1 MEYRPYGEL
10 RDVPHLVV
18 DGSAQPGTR
27 LTLSHWPGADC
38 PEPLRAD
45 LSAEI
50 AFNYLDHPD
59 LHLDVGYVTN
69 NHFDQDGLIGVFAL
83 TRPDDARPYRDR
95 LIDIAR
101 AGDFSRFHHRD
112 AARAAIAIAALGAA
126 AGGDDPYP
134 AVLHDVRR
142 LATAVETFREL
153 WADEDAHITET
164 ERAIADGTI
173 TITEEPELD
182 LAIVR
187 VPDDWHA
194 RTVHRFTTTATGA
207 AHPYAVYNAT
217 DRFAVL
223 TLAGGAPELRDRYET
238 WVHYTSRR
246 PRPRVDLTD
255 LAAELTRAEPAGRWV
270 FDGVEALSPALHFEG
285 DTTAITDETF
295 VTLVRETLTEARTIW
310 SPYPSG

>member
-50 AFNYLDHPD
+50 ACNYLDRPD
-59 LHLDVGYVTN
+59 LQVDVGFVTN

-83 TRPDDARPYRDR
+83 TRPDDALAHRDR
-95 LIDIAR
+95 LVDIAR
-101 AGDFSRFHHRD
+101 AGDFSHFHDRD

-126 AGGDDPYP
+126 ADGDPYP
-134 AVLHDVRR
+134 ALLTEVPR
-142 LATAVETFREL
+142 LATDVDAYRPL
-153 WADEDAHITET
+153 WAEEDAHITET
-164 ERAIADGTI
+164 EHAIAAGTV
-173 TITEEPELD
+173 TITEEPGLD

-187 VPDDWHA
+187 VPDDWHD
-194 RTVHRFTTTATGA
+194 RTVHRFATTATGA
-207 AHPYAVYNAT
+207 AHPYAVHNAT
-217 DRFAVL
+217 DRFVVL
-223 TLAGGAPELRDRYET
+223 TLGGGPPELRDRYET
-238 WVHYTSRR
+238 WVHLVSRR

-255 LAAELTRAEPAGRWV
+255 LAAELTAAEPSGRWV
-270 FDGVEALSPALHFEG
+270 FDGVDALSPALHFEG
-285 DTTAITDETF
+285 TTSAIDDETF
-295 VTLVRETLTEARTIW
+295 VTAVRGALTAARVTW
-310 SPYPSG
+310 SPYPTA